1 LQFFCFEWGKE
12 IWFKGFNV
20 SVFIEMSLL
29 KNKWIRTEP
38 LNKMLLC
45 LFSLVCLNLF
55 QSHHQFSQHPI
66 TSICLSVRVSLRPF
80 VSLLICFSVHVS

>member
-29 KNKWIRTEP
+29 KNKWIGTFEQ
-38 LNKMLLC
+38 KC
-45 LFSLVCLNLF
+45 F
-55 QSHHQFSQHPI
+55 
-66 TSICLSVRVSLRPF
+66 F
-80 VSLLICFSVHVS
+80 VSFRLFA